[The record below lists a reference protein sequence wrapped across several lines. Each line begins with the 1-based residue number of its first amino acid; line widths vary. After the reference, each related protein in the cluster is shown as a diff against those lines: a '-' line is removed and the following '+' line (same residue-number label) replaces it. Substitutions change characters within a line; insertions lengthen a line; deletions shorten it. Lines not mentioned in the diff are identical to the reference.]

1 MISGFQDQQDSLL
14 LFYTELHLHQRQGG
28 NLLHDPG
35 LAWEVFLVPVDLVYL
50 QMTGMHRLQQH

>member
-1 MISGFQDQQDSLL
+1 